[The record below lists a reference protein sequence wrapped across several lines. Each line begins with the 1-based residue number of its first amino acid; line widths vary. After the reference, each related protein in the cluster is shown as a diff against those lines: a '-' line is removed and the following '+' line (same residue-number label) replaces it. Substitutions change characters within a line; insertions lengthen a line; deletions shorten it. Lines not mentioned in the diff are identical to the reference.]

1 MGDDKMTNN
10 ARHTIAAIA
19 FATVLAA
26 APALAD
32 VKAGVDAWEAGRY
45 EQAVKEWRALADRGD
60 ADAQFNMGQAYR
72 LGRGVP
78 ADLKIA
84 QSWFEKAAAQGHQE
98 AQANAGL
105 LLFQNGNRTGALP
118 WLRKAADRG
127 DARAQYVLG
136 TALFNGDFTAKD
148 WPRAYAYMSRS
159 AAQGLTPAKA
169 SLTQMEQ
176 YVSAEDRQKGS
187 LLAAQIGQGSA
198 FPAGTPTV
206 TETRPVRIAGQ
217 VKSRPAA
224 PAPIFT
230 GKPIAPTAKGDTP
243 GDKAAAAAAHAT
255 RLASAAPKAAA
266 KPAPAP
272 VAVGG
277 RWRVQLGAYGNAG
290 AARVQWM
297 SLTKRVGAL
306 GGLQPSY
313 EQAGAFTRLRVGPL
327 ASRTDADKVCAA
339 AKSAG
344 QACFTVAP

>member
-1 MGDDKMTNN
+1 MTNN

-19 FATVLAA
+19 FATALAA

-136 TALFNGDFTAKD
+136 TALFNGDVSGKD
-148 WPRAYAYMSRS
+148 WPRAYALMSRA
-159 AAQGLTPAKA
+159 AAQGLPQAKT
-169 SLTQMEQ
+169 SLAQMEQ
-176 YVSAEDRQKGS
+176 FVSAEDRQKGN
-187 LLAAQIGQGSA
+187 LIAAQIGRGPA
-198 FPAGTPTV
+198 FPTGTPTV
-206 TETRPVRIAGQ
+206 TGTRPVRIAGQ
-217 VKSRPAA
+217 APAGSA
-224 PAPIFT
+224 KPAPIFS

-243 GDKAAAAAAHAT
+243 GDKAAAAAAHSAKLAGAT
-255 RLASAAPKAAA
+255 PKAAPKPVA
-266 KPAPAP
+266 AP
-272 VAVGG
+272 VAIGG
-277 RWRVQLGAYGNAG
+277 RWRVQLGAYGSAG
-290 AARVQWM
+290 AARAQWS
-297 SLTKRVGAL
+297 SLTSRVGAL

-327 ASRTDADKVCAA
+327 ANRAAADKVCAA

-344 QACFTVAP
+344 QPCFTVAP

>member
-1 MGDDKMTNN
+1 MNSN

-19 FATVLAA
+19 FATALAA

-32 VKAGVDAWEAGRY
+32 VKAGVDAWEAGRF

-105 LLFQNGNRTGALP
+105 LLFQNGNRAGALP

-127 DARAQYVLG
+127 DPRAQYVLG
-136 TALFNGDFTAKD
+136 TALFNGDFTTKD

-159 AAQGLTPAKA
+159 AAQGLSPAKA
-169 SLTQMEQ
+169 SLAQMEQ
-176 YVSAEDRQKGS
+176 YVSAEDRQKGN
-187 LLAAQIGQGSA
+187 LLAAQIGRGGA

-206 TETRPVRIAGQ
+206 SEPRPVRIAGQ
-217 VKSRPAA
+217 VSRPAST
-224 PAPIFT
+224 PVFSS
-230 GKPIAPTAKGDTP
+230 KPIAPTAKGDTP
-243 GDKAAAAAAHAT
+243 GAKSAAAAAQTAK
-255 RLASAAPKAAA
+255 LAGGGPKVAPKPVA
-266 KPAPAP
+266 AP

-277 RWRVQLGAYGNAG
+277 RWRVQLGAYGSAG
-290 AARVQWM
+290 AARAQWT
-297 SLTKRVGAL
+297 SLAKRVGAL
-306 GGLQPSY
+306 GGLQASY
-313 EQAGAFTRLRVGPL
+313 EPAGALTRLRVGPL
-327 ASRTDADKVCAA
+327 ASRAAADKVCAA
-339 AKSAG
+339 ANSAG